1 MGASDPISLTLE
13 WEGVDGSPL
22 PPDAKI
28 VDDGL
33 EQFNQSVADFTT
45 SLKFACI
52 ARLRSGTVVGGALAR
67 WWGEC
72 CELQQIRVDEYH
84 RTGGIGRRLVQMVEE
99 EARTRGCSL
108 VYLDTFHLPGA
119 SFLSEA
125 RVRGRVRVQRIP
137 EQRLEVHHAQE
148 SSLTAGVPCG
158 EVFDRRSLDEVHRPD
173 IQYSGFRR
181 L

>member
-28 VDDGL
+28 VDDSL

-45 SLKFACI
+45 SLKFACM

-67 WWGEC
+67 WWGEY
-72 CELQQIRVDEYH
+72 CELQQIWVDEYH

-108 VYLDTFHLPGA
+108 VYLDTFTFQAPVFYLKLGY
-119 SFLSEA
+119 
-125 RVRGRVRVQRIP
+125 
-137 EQRLEVHHAQE
+137 EVACE
-148 SSLTAGVPCG
+148 FKGFPNNVSKFIMRKSL
-158 EVFDRRSLDEVHRPD
+158 L
-173 IQYSGFRR
+173 
-181 L
+181 